1 MFSARFFIDFMEEH
15 KINTITWQ
23 LEDCPLNEVKDIP
36 PVTRRD
42 HPETPLVFRF
52 EVVMH
57 KGYLFEEAQQKEK
70 VDFDRIELEKGY
82 SLYIPILYAHNI
94 DLNSLEY

>member
-1 MFSARFFIDFMEEH
+1 MLGSRFFIDFMVEH

-42 HPETPLVFRF
+42 HAKTPLVFRF
-52 EVVMH
+52 EVVLH
-57 KGYLFEEAQQKEK
+57 KGYLFEEAQQQKKLILIVLNLKK
-70 VDFDRIELEKGY
+70 V
-82 SLYIPILYAHNI
+82 ILYTFTFYMRI
-94 DLNSLEY
+94 ILT